1 MAKPRTKMLKL
12 EQLQG
17 GPVRVA
23 LYVRVST
30 DAQREEGYSVEIQ
43 TERLL
48 AYASSLFGSSACT
61 ELYID
66 DGYSGGSLDRPQM
79 QRLISDAENNR
90 LTHVIV
96 YKLDRL
102 SRSQKDTLY
111 LIEDVFLL
119 HNVAFVS
126 MQESFNTATAF
137 GRAVIGIL
145 SVFAQLERENIFER
159 TRGGMQKR
167 VESGLWPGG
176 GRVPF
181 GYDYDRE
188 QGILIPNQDADKVRR
203 LYQLYL
209 QGWSLQRIA
218 DRLGLKYEKLAEQV
232 LTRKSNAGFIV
243 YNGVEY
249 QGRHEPL
256 ISLETYEKAMSMLAE
271 RSARRLVVSG
281 GHLLTGLL
289 YCGCCGARMRYCKWS
304 GGVWKLACYSQVR
317 SKDYLVKDPDCQ
329 NAKVDAVPV
338 EQAVIRD
345 LFAMTRQDFRPETAE
360 LRYYDEQEALE
371 KERSNEAH
379 KLKRLYQRYATG
391 EDEILAEAI
400 AEQKQALARLDARR
414 AALQEARQL
423 RNRGSEALSQIR
435 NYAGIWD
442 RLTIQEQQ
450 SAVRSLV
457 ERITIRGDQVHIAYK
472 I

>member
-1 MAKPRTKMLKL
+1 MAKGKSKMLRL
-12 EQLQG
+12 EQTAARPPQA
-17 GPVRVA
+17 A

-30 DAQREEGYSVEIQ
+30 DAQREEGYSIEIQ

-48 AYASSLFGSSACT
+48 AYTASLFGSAACT

-66 DGYSGGSLDRPQM
+66 DGYSGGSLDRPEI
-79 QRLISDAENNR
+79 QRLMADVRQNR

-126 MQESFNTATAF
+126 MQESFNTATPF

-176 GRVPF
+176 GRTPF

-188 QGILIPNQDADKVRR
+188 QGILVPNQDADKVRR

-243 YNGVEY
+243 YNGMEY

-256 ISLETYEKAMSMLAE
+256 ISLETYERAMAMLAE

-281 GHLLTGLL
+281 GHLLTGLI

-304 GGVWKLACYSQVR
+304 GGIWKLACYSQVR
-317 SKDYLVKDPDCQ
+317 SKDYLVRDPDCP
-329 NAKVDAVPV
+329 NSKVDAAPV
-338 EQAVIRD
+338 EAAVVSD
-345 LFAMTRQDFRPETAE
+345 LFAMTRQDFTPETARQ
-360 LRYYDEQEALE
+360 RYYDEQEAAA
-371 KERSNEAH
+371 KERAAEAQ
-379 KLKRLYQRYATG
+379 KLKRLYQRYAAAG
-391 EDEILAEAI
+391 DEILAEAI
-400 AEQKQALARLDARR
+400 DEQKQVLARLDARL
-414 AALQEARQL
+414 AALAEARQL
-423 RNRGSEALSQIR
+423 RSQGSQALSQIR

-442 RLTIQEQQ
+442 QLTMQEKQ

-457 ERITIRGDQVHIAYK
+457 ERITITRDQVHIAYK